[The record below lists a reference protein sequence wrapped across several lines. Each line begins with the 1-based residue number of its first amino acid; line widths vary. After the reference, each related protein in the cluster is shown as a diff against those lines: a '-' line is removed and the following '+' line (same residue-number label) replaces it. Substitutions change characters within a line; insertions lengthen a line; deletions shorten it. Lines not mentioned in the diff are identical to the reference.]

1 MSAEVLE
8 VIDEVRSACGTAID
22 VTNDILTYEKI
33 DSNILTLETGPTDIV
48 EVTSGVCSMFQIQA
62 KSAGIELTLDVS
74 ALRQKCVVVDGDSS
88 KLAQVFRNLVSNAVK
103 FTPVGG
109 RVTLTLSLNHET
121 KRVRLEVQDTGPGMR
136 KEDRARLF
144 NEVIQ
149 FDAKLLQ
156 NGQGSGLGLYLSRK
170 VIDMHG
176 GSIGVDL
183 EWEGVGSKFYI
194 ELDVSELKDSGRG
207 KAALFYAEG
216 GLLTL
221 LTHRK
226 H

>member
-1 MSAEVLE
+1 
-8 VIDEVRSACGTAID
+8 
-22 VTNDILTYEKI
+22 
-33 DSNILTLETGPTDIV
+33 
-48 EVTSGVCSMFQIQA
+48 
-62 KSAGIELTLDVS
+62 
-74 ALRQKCVVVDGDSS
+74 
-88 KLAQVFRNLVSNAVK
+88 
-103 FTPVGG
+103 
-109 RVTLTLSLNHET
+109 
-121 KRVRLEVQDTGPGMR
+121 MR

-183 EWEGVGSKFYI
+183 DWEGVGSKFYI
-194 ELDVSELKDSGRG
+194 ELDVSEVKYSGRG
-207 KAALFYAEG
+207 KAALFYAEDG
-216 GLLTL
+216 ILTL

-226 H
+226 HQTIIFQGGGSAAVCGFGGAIETSTTRG